1 MSPDIMTESR
11 ACAGCTL
18 HFFSLKYFIG
28 DLLDLW
34 GLEASLIP
42 MTSFG
47 LDRPVDL
54 LAGNELSEDALES
67 FKNLVSEDIFTIKI
81 WKK

>member
-1 MSPDIMTESR
+1 
-11 ACAGCTL
+11 
-18 HFFSLKYFIG
+18 
-28 DLLDLW
+28 
-34 GLEASLIP
+34 

-54 LAGNELSEDALES
+54 LEGNELPEDALET
-67 FKNLVSEDIFTIKI
+67 FTNLVLEDIFTIKI

>member
-1 MSPDIMTESR
+1 MSPAIMTASMPS
-11 ACAGCTL
+11 
-18 HFFSLKYFIG
+18 FFISLKYFIG
-28 DLLDLW
+28 DLLELW
-34 GLEASLIP
+34 ELEASDVP

-54 LAGNELSEDALES
+54 LEGNELPEDALET

-81 WKK
+81 WKS